1 LTLKTLNWQQIIDIE
16 KAKDYFIDL
25 DFFLK
30 SERQNFD
37 IFPKVKDVFKA
48 FELTPLDKLKVV
60 LIGQDPYHKINQA
73 HGLSFSVNNGIKTPP
88 SLVNIY
94 KELKTDLNIPIAK
107 HGNLTHWAKQGV
119 LLLNTTLTVRE
130 GQPGSHQK
138 KGWEIFTN
146 EIIKYISENTENT
159 VFLLWGNF
167 AKTKKEIIN
176 LSKHLVLEAAH
187 PSPLARGA
195 FFGSKHFSKCNEFLI
210 SKVKVP
216 IDWSL
221 NEIDLFS
228 AEKV

>member
-1 LTLKTLNWQQIIDIE
+1 MKTLNWQQIIDIE

-30 SERQNFD
+30 SERQNFN

-48 FELTPLDKLKVV
+48 FEFTPLDKLKVV

-73 HGLSFSVNNGIKTPP
+73 HGLSFSVNSGIKTPP

-94 KELKTDLNIPIAK
+94 KELKTDLNIPIAE

-119 LLLNTTLTVRE
+119 LLLNATLTVRE

-176 LSKHLVLEAAH
+176 SSKHLVLEAAH

-210 SKVKVP
+210 SKGKVP
-216 IDWSL
+216 MDWGL

>member
-1 LTLKTLNWQQIIDIE
+1 MKTLNWQQIIDIE

-30 SERQNFD
+30 SEKQNFN

-94 KELKTDLNIPIAK
+94 KELKTDLNIPIAE

-119 LLLNTTLTVRE
+119 LLLNSTLTVRE

-138 KGWEIFTN
+138 KGWENFTD

-176 LSKHLVLEAAH
+176 SAKHLVLEAAH

-210 SKVKVP
+210 SKGKVP

>member
-1 LTLKTLNWQQIIDIE
+1 MTLKTLNWQQIIDIE

-30 SERQNFD
+30 SEKQNFN

-94 KELKTDLNIPIAK
+94 KELKTDLNIPIAE

-119 LLLNTTLTVRE
+119 LLLNSTLTVRE

-138 KGWEIFTN
+138 KGWENFTD

-176 LSKHLVLEAAH
+176 SSKHLVLEAAH

-210 SKVKVP
+210 SKGKVP

>member
-1 LTLKTLNWQQIIDIE
+1 LKTLNWQQIIDIE

-30 SERQNFD
+30 SEKQNFN

-94 KELKTDLNIPIAK
+94 KELKTDLNIPIAE

-119 LLLNTTLTVRE
+119 LLLNSTLTVRE

-138 KGWEIFTN
+138 KGWENFTD

-176 LSKHLVLEAAH
+176 SAKHLVLEAAH

-210 SKVKVP
+210 SKGKVP

>member
-1 LTLKTLNWQQIIDIE
+1 MKTLNWQQIIDIE

-30 SERQNFD
+30 SERQNFN

-48 FELTPLDKLKVV
+48 FEFTPLDKLKVV

-73 HGLSFSVNNGIKTPP
+73 HGLSFSVNSGIKTPP

-94 KELKTDLNIPIAK
+94 KELKTDLNIPIAE

-176 LSKHLVLEAAH
+176 SSKHLVLEAAH

-195 FFGSKHFSKCNEFLI
+195 FFGSKHFSKSNEFLI
-210 SKVKVP
+210 SKGKVP

>member
-1 LTLKTLNWQQIIDIE
+1 MKTLNWQQIIDIE

-30 SERQNFD
+30 SERQNFN

-73 HGLSFSVNNGIKTPP
+73 HGLSFSVNSGIKTPP

-94 KELKTDLNIPIAK
+94 KELKTDLNIPIAE

-119 LLLNTTLTVRE
+119 LLLNATLTVRE

-146 EIIKYISENTENT
+146 EIIKYISENTEST

-176 LSKHLVLEAAH
+176 SSKHLVLEAAH

-210 SKVKVP
+210 SKGKVP

>member
-1 LTLKTLNWQQIIDIE
+1 LKTLNWQQIIDIE

-30 SERQNFD
+30 SERQNFN
-37 IFPKVKDVFKA
+37 IFPIVKDVFKA

-73 HGLSFSVNNGIKTPP
+73 HGLSFSVNSGIKTPP

-94 KELKTDLNIPIAK
+94 KELKTDLNIPIAE

-119 LLLNTTLTVRE
+119 LLLNATLTVRE

-146 EIIKYISENTENT
+146 EIIKYISENTEST

-176 LSKHLVLEAAH
+176 SSKHLVLEAAH

-210 SKVKVP
+210 SKGKVP

>member
-1 LTLKTLNWQQIIDIE
+1 MKTLNWQQIIDIE

-30 SERQNFD
+30 SERQNFN

-73 HGLSFSVNNGIKTPP
+73 HGLSFSVNSGIKTPP

-94 KELKTDLNIPIAK
+94 KELKTDLNIPIAE

-119 LLLNTTLTVRE
+119 LLLNATLTVRE

-176 LSKHLVLEAAH
+176 SAKHLVLEAAH

-210 SKVKVP
+210 SKGKVP

>member
-1 LTLKTLNWQQIIDIE
+1 LKTLNWQQIIDIE

-30 SERQNFD
+30 SERQNFN

-73 HGLSFSVNNGIKTPP
+73 HGLSFSVNSGIKTPP

-94 KELKTDLNIPIAK
+94 KELKTDLNIPIAE

-176 LSKHLVLEAAH
+176 SSKHLVLEAAH

-210 SKVKVP
+210 SKGKVP

>member
-1 LTLKTLNWQQIIDIE
+1 MTLKTLNWQQIIDIE

-30 SERQNFD
+30 SEKQNFN

-94 KELKTDLNIPIAK
+94 KELKTDLNIPIAE

-119 LLLNTTLTVRE
+119 LLLNATLTVRE

-138 KGWEIFTN
+138 KGWENFTD

-176 LSKHLVLEAAH
+176 SAKHLVLEAAH

-210 SKVKVP
+210 SKGKVP

>member
-1 LTLKTLNWQQIIDIE
+1 LKTLNWQQIIDIE

-30 SERQNFD
+30 SERQNFN

-48 FELTPLDKLKVV
+48 FEFTPLDKLKVV

-73 HGLSFSVNNGIKTPP
+73 HGLSFSVNSGIKTPP

-94 KELKTDLNIPIAK
+94 KELKTDLNIPIAE

-119 LLLNTTLTVRE
+119 LLLNATLTVRE

-176 LSKHLVLEAAH
+176 SSKHLVLEAAH

-210 SKVKVP
+210 SKGKVP

>member
-1 LTLKTLNWQQIIDIE
+1 MKTLNWQQIIDIE

-30 SERQNFD
+30 SERQNFN

-48 FELTPLDKLKVV
+48 FEFTPLDKLKVV

-94 KELKTDLNIPIAK
+94 KELKTDLNIPIAE

-119 LLLNTTLTVRE
+119 LLLNSTLTVRE

-138 KGWEIFTN
+138 KGWENFTD

-176 LSKHLVLEAAH
+176 SAKHLVLEAAH

-210 SKVKVP
+210 SKGKIP

-221 NEIDLFS
+221 NEVDLFS

>member
-1 LTLKTLNWQQIIDIE
+1 LKTLNWQQIIDIE

-30 SERQNFD
+30 SERQNFN

-73 HGLSFSVNNGIKTPP
+73 HGLSFSVNSGIKTPP

-94 KELKTDLNIPIAK
+94 KELKTDLNIPIAE

-119 LLLNTTLTVRE
+119 LLLNATLTVRE

-176 LSKHLVLEAAH
+176 SSKHLVLEAAH

-195 FFGSKHFSKCNEFLI
+195 FFGSKHFSKSNEFLI
-210 SKVKVP
+210 SKGKVP

>member
-1 LTLKTLNWQQIIDIE
+1 MKTLNWQQIIDIE

-30 SERQNFD
+30 SERQNFN

-94 KELKTDLNIPIAK
+94 KELKTDLNIPIAE

-119 LLLNTTLTVRE
+119 LLLNATLTVRE

-176 LSKHLVLEAAH
+176 SSKHLVLEAAH

-210 SKVKVP
+210 SKGKVP

>member
-1 LTLKTLNWQQIIDIE
+1 LKTLNWQQIIDIE

-30 SERQNFD
+30 SERQNFN

-94 KELKTDLNIPIAK
+94 KELKTDLNIPIAEY
-107 HGNLTHWAKQGV
+107 GNLTHWAKQGV
-119 LLLNTTLTVRE
+119 LLLNATLTVRE
-130 GQPGSHQK
+130 GQPRSHQK
-138 KGWEIFTN
+138 KGWENFTD
-146 EIIKYISENTENT
+146 EIIKYISENTEST

-176 LSKHLVLEAAH
+176 SAKHLVLEAAH

-210 SKVKVP
+210 SKGKVP

>member
-1 LTLKTLNWQQIIDIE
+1 LKTLNWQQIIDIE

-30 SERQNFD
+30 SERQNFN

-73 HGLSFSVNNGIKTPP
+73 HGLSFSVNSGIKTPP

-94 KELKTDLNIPIAK
+94 KELKTDLNIPIAE

-119 LLLNTTLTVRE
+119 LLLNATLTVRE

-146 EIIKYISENTENT
+146 EIIKDISENTENT

-176 LSKHLVLEAAH
+176 SSKHLVLEAAH

-210 SKVKVP
+210 SKGKVP

>member
-1 LTLKTLNWQQIIDIE
+1 MKTLNWQQIIDIE

-30 SERQNFD
+30 SERQNFN

-94 KELKTDLNIPIAK
+94 KELKTDLNIPIAE

-119 LLLNTTLTVRE
+119 LLLNSTLTVRE

-138 KGWEIFTN
+138 KGWENFTD

-176 LSKHLVLEAAH
+176 SAKHLVLEAAH

-210 SKVKVP
+210 SKGKIP

-221 NEIDLFS
+221 NEVDLFS

>member
-1 LTLKTLNWQQIIDIE
+1 LKTLNWQQIIDIE

-30 SERQNFD
+30 SERQNFN

-48 FELTPLDKLKVV
+48 FEFTPLDKLKVV

-73 HGLSFSVNNGIKTPP
+73 HGLSFSVNSGIKTPP

-94 KELKTDLNIPIAK
+94 KELKTDLNIPIAE

-176 LSKHLVLEAAH
+176 SSKHLVLEAAH

-195 FFGSKHFSKCNEFLI
+195 FFGSKHFSKSNEFLI
-210 SKVKVP
+210 SKGKVP

>member
-1 LTLKTLNWQQIIDIE
+1 MKTLNWQQIIDIE

-30 SERQNFD
+30 SERQNFN

-48 FELTPLDKLKVV
+48 FEFTPLDKLKVV

-94 KELKTDLNIPIAK
+94 KELKTDLNIPIAE

-119 LLLNTTLTVRE
+119 LLLNATLTVRE

-210 SKVKVP
+210 SKDKVP

>member
-1 LTLKTLNWQQIIDIE
+1 MTLKTLNWQQIIDIE

-30 SERQNFD
+30 SERQNFN

-73 HGLSFSVNNGIKTPP
+73 HGLSFSVNSGIKTPP

-94 KELKTDLNIPIAK
+94 KELKTDLNIPIAE

-119 LLLNTTLTVRE
+119 LLLNATLTVRE

-176 LSKHLVLEAAH
+176 SSKHLVLEAAH

-195 FFGSKHFSKCNEFLI
+195 FFGSKHFSKSNEFLI
-210 SKVKVP
+210 SKGKVP

>member
-1 LTLKTLNWQQIIDIE
+1 MKTLNWQQIIDIE

-30 SERQNFD
+30 SEKQNFN

-94 KELKTDLNIPIAK
+94 KELKTDLNIPIAE

-119 LLLNTTLTVRE
+119 LLLNATLTVRE

-138 KGWEIFTN
+138 KGWENFTD

-176 LSKHLVLEAAH
+176 SAKHLVLEAAH

-210 SKVKVP
+210 SKGKVP

>member
-1 LTLKTLNWQQIIDIE
+1 LKTLNWQQIIDIE
-16 KAKDYFIDL
+16 KAKDYFIYL